1 MHMTSACRIP
11 PIRPKILMN
20 LAKQKTWPRLTWE
33 IKPEI
38 WIILNA
44 SCLAFLFG
52 APPTQ
57 TMASNYGASQ
67 IRLSNNSVC
76 ARRSTKCEEC
86 EPDEHGAFR
95 NVVQLGNW
103 GKIGKIGVAWSMQ
116 SIFRQYYHYDFMGWA
131 ITDGIQ
137 HSRSPKKTKTTFE
150 PPISQAIKYTQKY
163 K

>member
-1 MHMTSACRIP
+1 MPSSRKLKMHMTSACRIP

-103 GKIGKIGVAWSMQ
+103 GKIGKIGVAWKYAKYFPA
-116 SIFRQYYHYDFMGWA
+116 ILLLRLYGLGHYRRN
-131 ITDGIQ
+131 
-137 HSRSPKKTKTTFE
+137 STFE
-150 PPISQAIKYTQKY
+150 VPEKN
-163 K
+163 

>member
-1 MHMTSACRIP
+1 MPSSRKLKMHMTSACRIP

-103 GKIGKIGVAWSMQ
+103 GKIGKNWGRLEVCKVFS
-116 SIFRQYYHYDFMGWA
+116 GNTTTTTLWA
-131 ITDGIQ
+131 GPLPTEFNIRG
-137 HSRSPKKTKTTFE
+137 P
-150 PPISQAIKYTQKY
+150 QKN
-163 K
+163 